1 MACERELDTKALDC
15 KEIVDL
21 IKVAGL
27 MKIVIDLGPW
37 YEKLVKEF
45 IMNMSP
51 DFNVVGSQ
59 EYK

>member
-27 MKIVIDLGPW
+27 MKTVIDLGPW
-37 YEKLVKEF
+37 HEKLVKEF
-45 IMNMSP
+45 IMNMSH
-51 DFNVVGSQ
+51 DFNVV
-59 EYK
+59 